1 MKYRRSC
8 YAKPAS
14 LASLALVLTLTA
26 CIPASPQASTTP
38 ARGVSAGPVATTQ
51 APAAVVEQILPSPE
65 PSGIDEAED
74 PILWEAPSPVIVP
87 VTSAAPS
94 EQETTIPP
102 AAPPQTTAP
111 VGPAAGECTPANIDI
126 KRDDTV
132 RAIKPIPSNEEQYY
146 TVLGCAEGWL
156 AYSISDEGIKAIGLD
171 GGNAWYNI
179 ATLQSNGRYLTD
191 FTQLYSDVYNWE
203 FQSFAV
209 QNGQYATAQEA
220 MDHDFAT
227 KGIPVRLREQL
238 VGPGPVAPAPSGPGA
253 GACTPAN
260 IDIQRHDQIRAI
272 APIPAEQQQYY
283 TVLGCAEGWLAYA
296 ISDEGIRAARLDGG
310 NVYYS
315 LARLQSNGRYLS
327 DFAQPWTSVH
337 SWEFLA
343 FDVRDGRY
351 ATVQE
356 AMDHQFA
363 TNGIPVRLR
372 EQLVGS
378 GPAAPAPTAA
388 P

>member
-238 VGPGPVAPAPSGPGA
+238 VGPGPAAPAPSGPAA
-253 GACTPAN
+253 GECTPAH

-372 EQLVGS
+372 EQLVGP